1 MKELEFEKLFSK
13 LSHIKALSSDSKF
26 DEIVEN
32 LVLFA
37 IYNSPEIPIKN
48 DNDIK
53 KIILDYYGLNIKT
66 SLIQPSIDKLLNSNK
81 IVKNTNTKVL
91 FLNEEI
97 KSEIEN
103 KNIENS
109 NIEAKVK
116 ENWFK
121 EVITKY
127 DSLNYEDL
135 EELWKL
141 LNLYLSSIFEKNGIQ
156 TLNFLNPSIVNDDLD
171 YRSNS
176 NVLITTFKSSNEKLS
191 LELYQETVNIF
202 IQNADE
208 IRAKYISQL
217 ADATFTSFALISDD
231 ETKKF
236 LNGKFSEV
244 KLFLD
249 TNFIFGILD
258 LHKNNEDSSAKEII
272 EELKKNNLPFKLI
285 YHPETLNE
293 FKRTF
298 DSKSLLLKETK
309 WTKEISKIALE
320 INQLSPIEELYHKQN
335 INNEIDP
342 KLFLQKY
349 DQVDKILSSLG
360 LIEYQPRWQ
369 SDEDKYEIERD
380 VEEFQSFY
388 EKNKNR
394 KHKSF
399 YNFKHD
405 IVVLREVRSL
415 NPKKTKFLDSKAFF
429 LSSDY
434 ILGKFEK
441 QYYKSD
447 WEINFLVN
455 PSVFLQLIRPFIEND
470 YESNKKF
477 IDTFSISD
485 FRSFDIDYS
494 TTTSKT
500 LQILNDNYYDA
511 SYELKVKILRD
522 QVLLDKLEKAE
533 SAYDQKISLIDSYIV
548 IENSKLVDENNF
560 IKKQL
565 EESNQLKDQL
575 SSKKQK
581 AETHIRDIKN
591 ENEEKDK
598 EKIDLISKVEKL
610 EIDLEAEKKMRLLNE
625 NIRKWEKSKI
635 AYIETEKSN
644 LRRMYRM
651 NAKYCRRPII
661 TLFSTVVLLPLYL
674 KFFDKIKIN
683 LANYKFGDYNDFVA
697 PILIFIIL
705 VCIAFYEIIGRTYIN
720 DKEKVRDGLFWIFA
734 FTKSSKI
741 ALIDSKTTEFGN
753 NYIKENPMPQL
764 K

>member
-598 EKIDLISKVEKL
+598 EK
-610 EIDLEAEKKMRLLNE
+610 M
-625 NIRKWEKSKI
+625 
-635 AYIETEKSN
+635 
-644 LRRMYRM
+644 
-651 NAKYCRRPII
+651 
-661 TLFSTVVLLPLYL
+661 VV
-674 KFFDKIKIN
+674 FH
-683 LANYKFGDYNDFVA
+683 
-697 PILIFIIL
+697 
-705 VCIAFYEIIGRTYIN
+705 
-720 DKEKVRDGLFWIFA
+720 
-734 FTKSSKI
+734 
-741 ALIDSKTTEFGN
+741 
-753 NYIKENPMPQL
+753 
-764 K
+764 

>member
-598 EKIDLISKVEKL
+598 EKIDLISK
-610 EIDLEAEKKMRLLNE
+610 
-625 NIRKWEKSKI
+625 
-635 AYIETEKSN
+635 
-644 LRRMYRM
+644 
-651 NAKYCRRPII
+651 
-661 TLFSTVVLLPLYL
+661 
-674 KFFDKIKIN
+674 
-683 LANYKFGDYNDFVA
+683 
-697 PILIFIIL
+697 
-705 VCIAFYEIIGRTYIN
+705 
-720 DKEKVRDGLFWIFA
+720 
-734 FTKSSKI
+734 
-741 ALIDSKTTEFGN
+741 
-753 NYIKENPMPQL
+753 
-764 K
+764 